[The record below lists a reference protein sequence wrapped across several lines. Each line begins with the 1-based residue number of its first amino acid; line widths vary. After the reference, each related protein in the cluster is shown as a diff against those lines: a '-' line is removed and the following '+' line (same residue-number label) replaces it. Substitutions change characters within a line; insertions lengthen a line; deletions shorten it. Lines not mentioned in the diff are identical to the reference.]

1 MKLNLPSVELKSRS
15 IDGITEIWDEF
26 RKKYVVLT
34 PEEWVRQH
42 FLYFMVEQLGYPKA
56 LLKVEF
62 EIKYNGL
69 KKRPDIVAF
78 DSKGDCLVVVE
89 CKSAKVKLNQAVF
102 EQVAVYNNKLKAKYI
117 VITNGLEHF
126 CCEQNDKTGTLH
138 FVQRIP
144 EYVS

>member
-1 MKLNLPSVELKSRS
+1 MKLNLPSVDLKIRS
-15 IDGITEIWDEF
+15 KDGLKEVWDEF

-42 FLYFMVEQLGYPKA
+42 FLHFMTDQLGYPKS

-62 EIKYNGL
+62 EISYNGL

-78 DSKGDCLVVVE
+78 NNRGDCLVVVE
-89 CKSAKVKLNQAVF
+89 CKSAKVKLSQAVF

-117 VITNGLEHF
+117 IITNGLEHY
-126 CCEQNDKTGTLH
+126 CCEQNEKTGTLH
-138 FVQRIP
+138 FVRKIP